1 MYDIKIAD
9 SLIIGTQIILIRTHN
24 IDTRGSALTATD
36 PSALHCYHDSPV
48 QLRISVVDVA
58 RAKQKK
64 KS

>member
-1 MYDIKIAD
+1 MYDIKIAE
-9 SLIIGTQIILIRTHN
+9 SLITGTQIILIRTHN
-24 IDTRGSALTATD
+24 IDTRGSVLTATD
-36 PSALHCYHDSPV
+36 PSSLHCYHDSPV